1 MTQIPD
7 ISIDFDGTSI
17 SPSTHVKNL
26 GLHMDRY
33 MVFDTH
39 INEIT
44 KKVISMLSFISRVS
58 CNFDR
63 RTRETVFQSR
73 VLSLI
78 NYCIRIW
85 GTTNT
90 TLIHKVQKLQNF
102 AARVSVGGMKNM
114 TTSPLPSE
122 S

>member
-1 MTQIPD
+1 MAQMPD
-7 ISIDFDGTSI
+7 NISIDFDGTSI
-17 SPSTHVKNL
+17 FPSTHVKNL

-63 RTRETVFQSR
+63 RTMETVVQSR
-73 VLSLI
+73 VQSLI
-78 NYCIRIW
+78 NYS
-85 GTTNT
+85 TY
-90 TLIHKVQKLQNF
+90 
-102 AARVSVGGMKNM
+102 
-114 TTSPLPSE
+114 
-122 S
+122 